1 MSSAPRTARG
11 RATRDRILDSALKVF
26 GEVGYHD
33 ASIVRI
39 TEGAGVAM
47 GTFYLYFEGKL
58 QVFNELVED
67 LNRRMRHR
75 MTQAIAAA
83 PNRLEAERAGFRA
96 FFEFTT
102 EVPQL
107 YRIIR
112 QAEFVSPEAMHLH
125 YGRIVEGYRAALAAA
140 SEAGEIAPL
149 DPEVTAWALMG
160 IGEIVGMRWILW
172 QEGDD
177 GAPPIPDDVFEHTL
191 DLITR
196 ALRPDAPPAPAGEK
210 E

>member
-11 RATRDRILDSALKVF
+11 RRTREKILASALKEF
-26 GEVGYHD
+26 GKVGYHD

-47 GTFYLYFEGKL
+47 GTFYLYFDGKL
-58 QVFNELVED
+58 AVFNELVED
-67 LNRRMRHR
+67 LNRRLRHR
-75 MTQAIAAA
+75 MTQAIAEA
-83 PNRLEAERAGFRA
+83 PNRLEAERAGFKA
-96 FFEFTT
+96 FFAFTT

-125 YGRIVEGYRAALAAA
+125 YGRIVEGYQRALAAA
-140 SEAGEIAPL
+140 SDAGEIAPL

-160 IGEIVGMRWILW
+160 IGEIIGMRWILW
-172 QEGDD
+172 QEGED
-177 GAPPIPDDVFEHTL
+177 GAPAIPDDVLDNTL
-191 DLITR
+191 DFITR
-196 ALRPDAPPAPAGEK
+196 ALRPDK

>member
-11 RATRDRILDSALKVF
+11 RRTREKILASALKEF
-26 GEVGYHD
+26 GKVGYHD
-33 ASIVRI
+33 AAIVRI

-47 GTFYLYFEGKL
+47 GTFYLYFDGKL
-58 QVFNELVED
+58 AVFNELVED
-67 LNRRMRHR
+67 LNRRLRHR
-75 MTQAIAAA
+75 MTQAIVDA
-83 PNRLEAERAGFRA
+83 PDRLAAERAGFRA
-96 FFEFTT
+96 FFAFTT

-125 YGRIVEGYRAALAAA
+125 YGRIVEGYQRALAAA
-140 SEAGEIAPL
+140 SDAGEIAPL

-160 IGEIVGMRWILW
+160 IGEIIGMRWILW
-172 QEGDD
+172 QEGED
-177 GAPPIPDDVFEHTL
+177 GAPTIPDDVLDNTL
-191 DLITR
+191 DFITR
-196 ALRPDAPPAPAGEK
+196 ALRPDK

>member
-11 RATRDRILDSALKVF
+11 RRTREKILASALKEF
-26 GEVGYHD
+26 GKVGYHD

-47 GTFYLYFEGKL
+47 GTFYLYFDGKL
-58 QVFNELVED
+58 AVFNELVED
-67 LNRRMRHR
+67 LNRRLRHR
-75 MTQAIAAA
+75 LTQAIMDA
-83 PNRLEAERAGFRA
+83 PDRLAAERAGFRA

-125 YGRIVEGYRAALAAA
+125 YGRIVEGYQRALAAA
-140 SEAGEIAPL
+140 SDAGEIAPL

-160 IGEIVGMRWILW
+160 IGEIIGMRWILW
-172 QEGDD
+172 QEGED
-177 GAPPIPDDVFEHTL
+177 GAPAIPDDVLDNTL
-191 DLITR
+191 DFITR
-196 ALRPDAPPAPAGEK
+196 ALRPDK

>member
-83 PNRLEAERAGFRA
+83 PTRLEAERAGFRA

-112 QAEFVSPEAMHLH
+112 QAEFVSPDAMHLH
-125 YGRIVEGYRAALAAA
+125 YGRIVEGYRYSLAAA
-140 SEAGEIAPL
+140 SDAGEIAPV

-160 IGEIVGMRWILW
+160 IGEIIGMRWILW
-172 QEGDD
+172 QEGSD

-191 DLITR
+191 DFITR
-196 ALRPDAPPAPAGEK
+196 ALRPDK

>member
-1 MSSAPRTARG
+1 MSAAPRTARG
-11 RATRDRILDSALKVF
+11 RATRERILESALKEF
-26 GEVGYHD
+26 GKVGYHD

-58 QVFNELVED
+58 AVFNELVED
-67 LNRRMRHR
+67 LNRRLRHR
-75 MTQAIAAA
+75 MTQAIVGA
-83 PNRLEAERAGFRA
+83 PDRLAAERAGFRA

-125 YGRIVEGYRAALAAA
+125 YGRIVEGY
-140 SEAGEIAPL
+140 
-149 DPEVTAWALMG
+149 
-160 IGEIVGMRWILW
+160 
-172 QEGDD
+172 Q
-177 GAPPIPDDVFEHTL
+177 
-191 DLITR
+191 R
-196 ALRPDAPPAPAGEK
+196 ALEITLTPEELKKLDEIWPGPGGEAPEAYAW
-210 E
+210 

>member
-11 RATRDRILDSALKVF
+11 RRTREKILASALKEF
-26 GEVGYHD
+26 GKVGYHD

-47 GTFYLYFEGKL
+47 GTFYLYFDGKL
-58 QVFNELVED
+58 AVFNELVED
-67 LNRRMRHR
+67 LNRRLRHR
-75 MTQAIAAA
+75 MTQAIVGA
-83 PNRLEAERAGFRA
+83 PDRLAAERAGFRA

-125 YGRIVEGYRAALAAA
+125 YGRIVEGYQRALAAA
-140 SEAGEIAPL
+140 SDAGEIAPL

-160 IGEIVGMRWILW
+160 IGEIIGMRWILW
-172 QEGDD
+172 QEGED
-177 GAPPIPDDVFEHTL
+177 GAPAIPDDVLDNTL
-191 DLITR
+191 DFITR
-196 ALRPDAPPAPAGEK
+196 ALRPDTE
-210 E
+210 

>member
-11 RATRDRILDSALKVF
+11 RRTREKILASALKEF
-26 GEVGYHD
+26 GKVGYHD

-47 GTFYLYFEGKL
+47 GTFYLYFDGKL
-58 QVFNELVED
+58 AVFNELVED
-67 LNRRMRHR
+67 LNRRLRHR
-75 MTQAIAAA
+75 LTQAIVGA
-83 PNRLEAERAGFRA
+83 PDRLAAERAGFRA

-125 YGRIVEGYRAALAAA
+125 YGRIVEGYQRALAAA
-140 SEAGEIAPL
+140 SDAGEIAPL

-160 IGEIVGMRWILW
+160 IGEIIGMRWILW
-172 QEGDD
+172 QEGED
-177 GAPPIPDDVFEHTL
+177 GAPAIPDDVLDNTL
-191 DLITR
+191 DFITR
-196 ALRPDAPPAPAGEK
+196 ALRPDK

>member
-11 RATRDRILDSALKVF
+11 RRTREKILASALKEF
-26 GEVGYHD
+26 GKVGYHD

-47 GTFYLYFEGKL
+47 GTFYLYFDGKL
-58 QVFNELVED
+58 AVFNELVED
-67 LNRRMRHR
+67 LNRRLRHR
-75 MTQAIAAA
+75 MTQAIVGA
-83 PNRLEAERAGFRA
+83 PDRLAAERAGFRA
-96 FFEFTT
+96 FFAFTT

-125 YGRIVEGYRAALAAA
+125 YGRIVEGYQRALAAA
-140 SEAGEIAPL
+140 SDAGEIAPL

-160 IGEIVGMRWILW
+160 IGEIIGMRWILW
-172 QEGDD
+172 QEGED
-177 GAPPIPDDVFEHTL
+177 GAPAIPDDVLDNTL
-191 DLITR
+191 DFITR
-196 ALRPDAPPAPAGEK
+196 ALRPDK

>member
-11 RATRDRILDSALKVF
+11 RRTREKILASALKEF
-26 GEVGYHD
+26 GKVGYHD

-47 GTFYLYFEGKL
+47 GTFYLYFDGKL
-58 QVFNELVED
+58 AVFNELVED
-67 LNRRMRHR
+67 LNRRLRHR
-75 MTQAIAAA
+75 MTQAIVGA
-83 PNRLEAERAGFRA
+83 PDRLAAERAGFRA
-96 FFEFTT
+96 FFAFTT

-125 YGRIVEGYRAALAAA
+125 YGRIVEGYQRALAAA
-140 SEAGEIAPL
+140 SDAGEIAPL

-160 IGEIVGMRWILW
+160 IGEIIGMRWILW
-172 QEGDD
+172 QEGED
-177 GAPPIPDDVFEHTL
+177 GAPAIPDDVLDNTL
-191 DLITR
+191 DFITR
-196 ALRPDAPPAPAGEK
+196 ALRPGK

>member
-11 RATRDRILDSALKVF
+11 RRTREKILASALKEF
-26 GEVGYHD
+26 GKVGYHD

-47 GTFYLYFEGKL
+47 GTFYLYFDGKL
-58 QVFNELVED
+58 AVFNELVED
-67 LNRRMRHR
+67 LNRRLRHR
-75 MTQAIAAA
+75 MTQAIVGA
-83 PNRLEAERAGFRA
+83 PDRLAAERAGFRA

-125 YGRIVEGYRAALAAA
+125 YGRIVEGYQRALAAA
-140 SEAGEIAPL
+140 SDAGEIAPL

-160 IGEIVGMRWILW
+160 IGEIIGMRWILW
-172 QEGDD
+172 QEGED
-177 GAPPIPDDVFEHTL
+177 GAPAIPDDVLDNTL
-191 DLITR
+191 DFITR
-196 ALRPDAPPAPAGEK
+196 ALRPGK

>member
-75 MTQAIAAA
+75 MTQAIAEA
-83 PNRLEAERAGFRA
+83 PNRLEAERAGFKA
-96 FFEFTT
+96 FFAFTT

-125 YGRIVEGYRAALAAA
+125 YGRIVEGYQRALAAA
-140 SEAGEIAPL
+140 SDAGEIAPL

-160 IGEIVGMRWILW
+160 IGEIIGMRWILW
-172 QEGDD
+172 QEGSD

-191 DLITR
+191 DFITR
-196 ALRPDAPPAPAGEK
+196 ALRPDK

>member
-75 MTQAIAAA
+75 MTQAITAA

-125 YGRIVEGYRAALAAA
+125 YGRIVDGYRKALAAA
-140 SEAGEIAPL
+140 SDAGEIAPV

-160 IGEIVGMRWILW
+160 IGEIIGMRWILW
-172 QEGDD
+172 QEGED
-177 GAPPIPDDVFEHTL
+177 GAPAIPDDVLDNTL
-191 DLITR
+191 DFITR
-196 ALRPDAPPAPAGEK
+196 ALRPDK

>member
-11 RATRDRILDSALKVF
+11 RRTREKILASALKEF
-26 GEVGYHD
+26 GKVGYHD

-47 GTFYLYFEGKL
+47 GTFYLYFDGKL
-58 QVFNELVED
+58 AVFNELVED
-67 LNRRMRHR
+67 LNRRLRHR
-75 MTQAIAAA
+75 MTQAIADA
-83 PNRLEAERAGFRA
+83 PDRLAAERAGFRA

-125 YGRIVEGYRAALAAA
+125 YGRIVEGYQRALAAA
-140 SEAGEIAPL
+140 SDAGEIAPL

-160 IGEIVGMRWILW
+160 IGEIIGMRWILW
-172 QEGDD
+172 QEGED
-177 GAPPIPDDVFEHTL
+177 GAPAIPDDVLDNTL
-191 DLITR
+191 DFITR
-196 ALRPDAPPAPAGEK
+196 ALRPDK

>member
-11 RATRDRILDSALKVF
+11 RRTREKILASALKEF
-26 GEVGYHD
+26 GKVGYHD

-47 GTFYLYFEGKL
+47 GTFYLYFDGKL
-58 QVFNELVED
+58 AVFNELVED
-67 LNRRMRHR
+67 LNRRLRHR
-75 MTQAIAAA
+75 MTQAIVGA
-83 PNRLEAERAGFRA
+83 PDRLAAERAGFLA

-125 YGRIVEGYRAALAAA
+125 YGRIVEGYQRALAAA
-140 SEAGEIAPL
+140 SDAGEIAPL

-160 IGEIVGMRWILW
+160 IGEIIGMRWILW
-172 QEGDD
+172 QEGED
-177 GAPPIPDDVFEHTL
+177 GAPAIPDDVLDNTL
-191 DLITR
+191 DFITR
-196 ALRPDAPPAPAGEK
+196 ALRPDK

>member
-1 MSSAPRTARG
+1 MSTTPRTARG
-11 RATRDRILDSALKVF
+11 RATRERILESALKEF
-26 GEVGYHD
+26 GKVGYHD

-39 TEGAGVAM
+39 TDGAGVAM
-47 GTFYLYFEGKL
+47 GTFYLYFDGKL
-58 QVFNELVED
+58 AVFNELVED

-75 MTQAIAAA
+75 MSEAIADA
-83 PNRLEAERAGFRA
+83 PDRLAAERAGFRA

-125 YGRIVEGYRAALAAA
+125 YRRIVEGYTQALAAA
-140 SEAGEIAPL
+140 SRAGEIAPL

-160 IGEIVGMRWILW
+160 IGEIIGMRWILW
-172 QEGDD
+172 QEGAE
-177 GAPPIPDDVFEHTL
+177 GAPAIPDDVFEHTL
-191 DLITR
+191 DFITR
-196 ALRPDAPPAPAGEK
+196 ALRPDK

>member
-11 RATRDRILDSALKVF
+11 RRTREKILASALKEF
-26 GEVGYHD
+26 GKVGYHD

-47 GTFYLYFEGKL
+47 GTFYLYFDGKL
-58 QVFNELVED
+58 AVFNELVED
-67 LNRRMRHR
+67 LNRRLRHR
-75 MTQAIAAA
+75 MTQAIVDA
-83 PNRLEAERAGFRA
+83 PDRLAAERAGFRA
-96 FFEFTT
+96 FFDFTT

-125 YGRIVEGYRAALAAA
+125 YGRIVEGYQRALAAA
-140 SEAGEIAPL
+140 SDAGEIAPL

-160 IGEIVGMRWILW
+160 IGEIIGMRWILW
-172 QEGDD
+172 QEGED
-177 GAPPIPDDVFEHTL
+177 GAPAIPDDVLDNTL
-191 DLITR
+191 DFITR
-196 ALRPDAPPAPAGEK
+196 ALRPDK

>member
-47 GTFYLYFEGKL
+47 GTFYLYFDGKL
-58 QVFNELVED
+58 AVFNELVED
-67 LNRRMRHR
+67 LNRRLRHR
-75 MTQAIAAA
+75 MTQAIVDA
-83 PNRLEAERAGFRA
+83 PDRLAAERAGFRA
-96 FFEFTT
+96 FFDFTT

-125 YGRIVEGYRAALAAA
+125 YGRIVEGYQRALAAA
-140 SEAGEIAPL
+140 SDAGEIAPL

-160 IGEIVGMRWILW
+160 IGEIIGMRWILW
-172 QEGDD
+172 QEGED
-177 GAPPIPDDVFEHTL
+177 GAPAIPDDVLDNTL
-191 DLITR
+191 DFITR
-196 ALRPDAPPAPAGEK
+196 ALRPDK

>member
-1 MSSAPRTARG
+1 
-11 RATRDRILDSALKVF
+11 
-26 GEVGYHD
+26 
-33 ASIVRI
+33 
-39 TEGAGVAM
+39 
-47 GTFYLYFEGKL
+47 
-58 QVFNELVED
+58 
-67 LNRRMRHR
+67 MRHR
-75 MTQAIAAA
+75 MTQAIAEA
-83 PNRLEAERAGFRA
+83 PNRLEAERAGFKA
-96 FFEFTT
+96 FFAFTT

>member
-11 RATRDRILDSALKVF
+11 RRTREKILASALKEF
-26 GEVGYHD
+26 GKVGYHD

-47 GTFYLYFEGKL
+47 GTFYLYFDGKL
-58 QVFNELVED
+58 AVFNELVED
-67 LNRRMRHR
+67 LNRRLRHR
-75 MTQAIAAA
+75 MTQAIVDA
-83 PNRLEAERAGFRA
+83 PDRLAAERAGFRA

-112 QAEFVSPEAMHLH
+112 QAEFVSPEARHLH
-125 YGRIVEGYRAALAAA
+125 YGRIVEGYQRALAAA
-140 SEAGEIAPL
+140 SDAGEIAPL

-160 IGEIVGMRWILW
+160 IGEIIGMRWILW
-172 QEGDD
+172 QEGED
-177 GAPPIPDDVFEHTL
+177 GAPAIPDDVLDNTL
-191 DLITR
+191 DFITR
-196 ALRPDAPPAPAGEK
+196 ALRPDK

>member
-11 RATRDRILDSALKVF
+11 RRTREKILASALKEF
-26 GEVGYHD
+26 GKVGYHD

-47 GTFYLYFEGKL
+47 GTFYLYFDGKL
-58 QVFNELVED
+58 AVFNELVED
-67 LNRRMRHR
+67 LNRRLRHR
-75 MTQAIAAA
+75 MTQAIVGA
-83 PNRLEAERAGFRA
+83 PDRLAAERAGYRA

-125 YGRIVEGYRAALAAA
+125 YGRIVEGYQRALAAA
-140 SEAGEIAPL
+140 SDAGEIAPL

-160 IGEIVGMRWILW
+160 IGEIIGMRWILW
-172 QEGDD
+172 QEGED
-177 GAPPIPDDVFEHTL
+177 GAPAIPDDVLDNTL
-191 DLITR
+191 DFITR
-196 ALRPDAPPAPAGEK
+196 ALRPDK

>member
-1 MSSAPRTARG
+1 MTSAPRTARG
-11 RATRDRILDSALKVF
+11 RRTREKILASALKEF
-26 GEVGYHD
+26 GKVGYHD

-47 GTFYLYFEGKL
+47 GTFYLYFDGKL
-58 QVFNELVED
+58 AVFNELVED
-67 LNRRMRHR
+67 LNRRLRHR
-75 MTQAIAAA
+75 MTQAIVDA
-83 PNRLEAERAGFRA
+83 PDRLAAERAGFRA

-125 YGRIVEGYRAALAAA
+125 YGRIVEGYQRALAAA
-140 SEAGEIAPL
+140 SDAGEIAPL

-160 IGEIVGMRWILW
+160 IGEIIGMRWILW
-172 QEGDD
+172 QEGED
-177 GAPPIPDDVFEHTL
+177 GAPAIPDDVLDNTL
-191 DLITR
+191 DFITR
-196 ALRPDAPPAPAGEK
+196 ALRPDK

>member
-11 RATRDRILDSALKVF
+11 RRTREKILASALKEF
-26 GEVGYHD
+26 GKVGYHD

-47 GTFYLYFEGKL
+47 GTFYLYFDGKL
-58 QVFNELVED
+58 AVFNELVED
-67 LNRRMRHR
+67 LNRRLRHR
-75 MTQAIAAA
+75 MTQAIVDA
-83 PNRLEAERAGFRA
+83 PDRLAAERAGFRA
-96 FFEFTT
+96 FFAFTT

-125 YGRIVEGYRAALAAA
+125 YGRIVEGYQRALAAA
-140 SEAGEIAPL
+140 SDAGEIAPL

-160 IGEIVGMRWILW
+160 IGEIIGMRWILW
-172 QEGDD
+172 QEGED
-177 GAPPIPDDVFEHTL
+177 GAPAIPDDVLDNTL
-191 DLITR
+191 DFITR
-196 ALRPDAPPAPAGEK
+196 ALRPDK

>member
-11 RATRDRILDSALKVF
+11 RRTREKILASALKEF
-26 GEVGYHD
+26 GKVGYHD

-47 GTFYLYFEGKL
+47 GTFYLYFDGKL
-58 QVFNELVED
+58 AVFNELVED
-67 LNRRMRHR
+67 LNRRLRHR
-75 MTQAIAAA
+75 MTQAIVDA
-83 PNRLEAERAGFRA
+83 PDRLAAERAGFRA

-125 YGRIVEGYRAALAAA
+125 YGRIVEGYQRALAAA
-140 SEAGEIAPL
+140 SDAGEIAPL

-160 IGEIVGMRWILW
+160 IGEIIGMRWILW
-172 QEGDD
+172 QEGED
-177 GAPPIPDDVFEHTL
+177 GAPAIPDDVLDNTL
-191 DLITR
+191 DFITR
-196 ALRPDAPPAPAGEK
+196 ALRPGK

>member
-11 RATRDRILDSALKVF
+11 RRTREKILASALKEF
-26 GEVGYHD
+26 GKVGYHD

-47 GTFYLYFEGKL
+47 GTFYLYFDGKL
-58 QVFNELVED
+58 AVFNELVED
-67 LNRRMRHR
+67 LNRRLRHR
-75 MTQAIAAA
+75 LTQAIVGA
-83 PNRLEAERAGFRA
+83 PDRLAAERAGFRA

-125 YGRIVEGYRAALAAA
+125 YGRIVEGYQRALAAA
-140 SEAGEIAPL
+140 SDAGEIAPL

-160 IGEIVGMRWILW
+160 IGEIIGMRWILW
-172 QEGDD
+172 QEGED
-177 GAPPIPDDVFEHTL
+177 GAPAIPDDVL
-191 DLITR
+191 DNALDFITR
-196 ALRPDAPPAPAGEK
+196 ALRPDK

>member
-11 RATRDRILDSALKVF
+11 RRTREKILASALKEF
-26 GEVGYHD
+26 GKVGYHD

-47 GTFYLYFEGKL
+47 GTFYLYFDGKL
-58 QVFNELVED
+58 AVFNELVED
-67 LNRRMRHR
+67 LNRRLRHR
-75 MTQAIAAA
+75 MTQAIMDA
-83 PNRLEAERAGFRA
+83 PDRLAAERAGFRA
-96 FFEFTT
+96 FFAFTT

-125 YGRIVEGYRAALAAA
+125 YGRIVEGYQRALAAA
-140 SEAGEIAPL
+140 SDAGEIAPL

-160 IGEIVGMRWILW
+160 IGEIIGMRWILW
-172 QEGDD
+172 QEGED
-177 GAPPIPDDVFEHTL
+177 GAPAIPDDVLDNTL
-191 DLITR
+191 DFITR
-196 ALRPDAPPAPAGEK
+196 ALRPDK

>member
-11 RATRDRILDSALKVF
+11 RRTREKILASALKEF
-26 GEVGYHD
+26 GKVGYHD

-47 GTFYLYFEGKL
+47 GTFYLYFDGKL
-58 QVFNELVED
+58 AVFNELVED
-67 LNRRMRHR
+67 LNRRLRHR
-75 MTQAIAAA
+75 MTQAIVDA
-83 PNRLEAERAGFRA
+83 PDRLAAERAGFRA

-125 YGRIVEGYRAALAAA
+125 YGRIVEGYQRALAAA
-140 SEAGEIAPL
+140 SDAGEIAPL

-160 IGEIVGMRWILW
+160 IGEIIGMRWILW
-172 QEGDD
+172 QEGED
-177 GAPPIPDDVFEHTL
+177 GAPAIPDDVLDNTL
-191 DLITR
+191 DFITR
-196 ALRPDAPPAPAGEK
+196 ALRPDK

>member
-75 MTQAIAAA
+75 MAQAIAAA

-125 YGRIVEGYRAALAAA
+125 YGRIVEGYQRALAAA
-140 SEAGEIAPL
+140 SDAGEIAPL

-160 IGEIVGMRWILW
+160 IGEIIGMRWILW
-172 QEGDD
+172 QEGED
-177 GAPPIPDDVFEHTL
+177 GAPAIPDDVLDNTL
-191 DLITR
+191 DFITR
-196 ALRPDAPPAPAGEK
+196 ALRPDK

>member
-11 RATRDRILDSALKVF
+11 RRTREKILASALKEF
-26 GEVGYHD
+26 GKVGYHD

-47 GTFYLYFEGKL
+47 GTFYLYFDGKL
-58 QVFNELVED
+58 AVFNELVED
-67 LNRRMRHR
+67 LTRRLRHR
-75 MTQAIAAA
+75 MTQAIVGA
-83 PNRLEAERAGFRA
+83 PDRLAAERAGFRA

-125 YGRIVEGYRAALAAA
+125 YGRIVEGYQRALAAA
-140 SEAGEIAPL
+140 SDAGEIAPL

-160 IGEIVGMRWILW
+160 IGEIIGMRWILW
-172 QEGDD
+172 QEGED
-177 GAPPIPDDVFEHTL
+177 GAPAIPDDVLDNTL
-191 DLITR
+191 DFITR
-196 ALRPDAPPAPAGEK
+196 ALRPDK

>member
-1 MSSAPRTARG
+1 MSSAPRTERG
-11 RATRDRILDSALKVF
+11 RRTRERILESALKEF
-26 GEVGYHD
+26 GKVGYHD

-58 QVFNELVED
+58 EVFNELVED

-75 MTQAIAAA
+75 MTAAIAAA
-83 PNRLEAERAGFRA
+83 PDRLAAERAGFRA

-102 EVPQL
+102 EYPQQ

-112 QAEFVSPEAMHLH
+112 QAEFVSPDAMHLH
-125 YGRIVEGYRAALAAA
+125 YGRIVEGYAEALGAA
-140 SEAGEIAPL
+140 SGSGEIAPV
-149 DPEVTAWALMG
+149 DPEVAAWALMG

-172 QEGDD
+172 QEGDG
-177 GAPPIPDDVFEHTL
+177 GAPPIPDDVFEHTM
-191 DLITR
+191 DFITR
-196 ALRPDAPPAPAGEK
+196 ALRPDTGATP
-210 E
+210 

>member
-1 MSSAPRTARG
+1 MSPAPRPARG
-11 RATRDRILDSALKVF
+11 RRTREKILASALKEF
-26 GEVGYHD
+26 GKVGYHD

-47 GTFYLYFEGKL
+47 GTFYLYFDGKL
-58 QVFNELVED
+58 AVFNELVED
-67 LNRRMRHR
+67 LNRRLRHR
-75 MTQAIAAA
+75 MTQAIVDA
-83 PNRLEAERAGFRA
+83 PDRLAAERAGFRA

-125 YGRIVEGYRAALAAA
+125 YGRIVEGYQRALAAA
-140 SEAGEIAPL
+140 SDAGEIAPL

-160 IGEIVGMRWILW
+160 IGEIIGMRWILW
-172 QEGDD
+172 QEGED
-177 GAPPIPDDVFEHTL
+177 GAPAIPDDVLDNTL
-191 DLITR
+191 DFITR
-196 ALRPDAPPAPAGEK
+196 ALRPDK

>member
-11 RATRDRILDSALKVF
+11 RRTREKILASALKEF
-26 GEVGYHD
+26 GKVGYHD

-47 GTFYLYFEGKL
+47 GTFYLYFDGKL
-58 QVFNELVED
+58 AVFNELVED
-67 LNRRMRHR
+67 LNRRLRHR
-75 MTQAIAAA
+75 MTQAIVGA
-83 PNRLEAERAGFRA
+83 PDRLAAERAGFRA
-96 FFEFTT
+96 FFELTT

-125 YGRIVEGYRAALAAA
+125 YGRIVEGYQRALAAA
-140 SEAGEIAPL
+140 SDAGEIAPL

-160 IGEIVGMRWILW
+160 IGEIIGMRWILW
-172 QEGDD
+172 QEGED
-177 GAPPIPDDVFEHTL
+177 GAPAIPDDVLDNTL
-191 DLITR
+191 DFITR
-196 ALRPDAPPAPAGEK
+196 ALRPDK

>member
-1 MSSAPRTARG
+1 MSTAPRTARG
-11 RATRDRILDSALKVF
+11 QRTRDRILGSALKVF

-47 GTFYLYFEGKL
+47 GTFYLYFDGKL
-58 QVFNELVED
+58 AVFNELVED

-75 MTQAIAAA
+75 MTQAIAGA
-83 PNRLEAERAGFRA
+83 PDRLAAERAGFRA

-112 QAEFVSPEAMHLH
+112 QAEFVSPDAMHLH
-125 YGRIVEGYRAALAAA
+125 YGRIVEGYRKALAAA
-140 SEAGEIAPL
+140 SDAGEIAPV

-160 IGEIVGMRWILW
+160 IGEIIGMRWILW
-172 QEGDD
+172 QEGPD
-177 GAPPIPDDVFEHTL
+177 GAPPIPEDVLEHTL

-196 ALRPDAPPAPAGEK
+196 ALRPDAAPAPAPQK

>member
-1 MSSAPRTARG
+1 MSSAPRTERG
-11 RATRDRILDSALKVF
+11 RRTRDRILESALKEF
-26 GEVGYHD
+26 GKVGYHD

-47 GTFYLYFEGKL
+47 GTFYLYFDGKL
-58 QVFNELVED
+58 AVFNELVED

-75 MTQAIAAA
+75 MTEAIGSA
-83 PNRLEAERAGFRA
+83 PDRLAAERAGFRA

-112 QAEFVSPEAMHLH
+112 QAEFVSPDAMHLH
-125 YGRIVEGYRAALAAA
+125 YARIVEGYTRALAAA
-140 SEAGEIAPL
+140 HGAGEIEVA
-149 DPEVTAWALMG
+149 DPEVAAWALMG
-160 IGEIVGMRWILW
+160 IGEIIGMRWILW
-172 QEGDD
+172 QESDA
-177 GAPPIPDDVFEHTL
+177 GAPALPEPVFEATM
-191 DLITR
+191 DFITR
-196 ALRPDAPPAPAGEK
+196 ALRPDK

>member
-11 RATRDRILDSALKVF
+11 RRTREKILASALKEF
-26 GEVGYHD
+26 GKVGYHD

-47 GTFYLYFEGKL
+47 GTFYLYFDGKL
-58 QVFNELVED
+58 AVFNELVED
-67 LNRRMRHR
+67 LNRRLRHR
-75 MTQAIAAA
+75 MTQAIVDA
-83 PNRLEAERAGFRA
+83 PDRLAAERAGFRA

-125 YGRIVEGYRAALAAA
+125 YGRIVEGYQRALAAA
-140 SEAGEIAPL
+140 SDAGEIAPL

-160 IGEIVGMRWILW
+160 IGEIIGMRWILW
-172 QEGDD
+172 QEKGED
-177 GAPPIPDDVFEHTL
+177 GAPPIPEDVFEHTL
-191 DLITR
+191 EFITR
-196 ALRPDAPPAPAGEK
+196 ALRPDK

>member
-11 RATRDRILDSALKVF
+11 RRTREKILASALKEF
-26 GEVGYHD
+26 GKVGYHD

-47 GTFYLYFEGKL
+47 GTFYLYFDGKL
-58 QVFNELVED
+58 AVFNELVED
-67 LNRRMRHR
+67 LNRRLRHR
-75 MTQAIAAA
+75 MTQAIVGA
-83 PNRLEAERAGFRA
+83 PDRLAAERAGFRA

-125 YGRIVEGYRAALAAA
+125 YGRIVEGYQRALAAA
-140 SEAGEIAPL
+140 SDAGEIAPL

-160 IGEIVGMRWILW
+160 IGEIIGMRWILW
-172 QEGDD
+172 QEGED
-177 GAPPIPDDVFEHTL
+177 GAPAIPDDVLDNTL
-191 DLITR
+191 DFITR
-196 ALRPDAPPAPAGEK
+196 ALRPDK

>member
-11 RATRDRILDSALKVF
+11 RRTREKILASALKEF
-26 GEVGYHD
+26 GKVGYHD

-47 GTFYLYFEGKL
+47 GTFYLYFDGKL
-58 QVFNELVED
+58 AVFNELVED
-67 LNRRMRHR
+67 LNRRLRHR
-75 MTQAIAAA
+75 LTQAIVDA
-83 PNRLEAERAGFRA
+83 PDRLAAERAGFRA
-96 FFEFTT
+96 FFAFTT

-125 YGRIVEGYRAALAAA
+125 YGRIVEGYQRALAAA
-140 SEAGEIAPL
+140 SDAGEIAPL

-160 IGEIVGMRWILW
+160 IGEIIGMRWILW
-172 QEGDD
+172 QEGED
-177 GAPPIPDDVFEHTL
+177 GAPAIPDDVLDNTL
-191 DLITR
+191 DFITR
-196 ALRPDAPPAPAGEK
+196 ALRPDK

>member
-11 RATRDRILDSALKVF
+11 RRTREKILASALKEF
-26 GEVGYHD
+26 GKVGYHD

-47 GTFYLYFEGKL
+47 GTFYLYFDGKL
-58 QVFNELVED
+58 AVFNELVED
-67 LNRRMRHR
+67 LNRRLRHR
-75 MTQAIAAA
+75 MTQAIVGA
-83 PNRLEAERAGFRA
+83 PDRLAAERAGFRA

-125 YGRIVEGYRAALAAA
+125 YGRIVEGYQRALAAA
-140 SEAGEIAPL
+140 SDAGESAPL
-149 DPEVTAWALMG
+149 DPEVTAWELMG
-160 IGEIVGMRWILW
+160 IGESIGMRWILW
-172 QEGDD
+172 QEGED
-177 GAPPIPDDVFEHTL
+177 GAPAIPDDVLDNTL
-191 DLITR
+191 DFITR
-196 ALRPDAPPAPAGEK
+196 ALRPDK

>member
-11 RATRDRILDSALKVF
+11 RRTREKILASALKEF
-26 GEVGYHD
+26 GKVGYHD

-47 GTFYLYFEGKL
+47 GTFYLYFDGKL
-58 QVFNELVED
+58 AVFNELVED
-67 LNRRMRHR
+67 LNRRLRHR
-75 MTQAIAAA
+75 MTQAIVGA
-83 PNRLEAERAGFRA
+83 PDRLAAERAGFRA

-125 YGRIVEGYRAALAAA
+125 YGRIVEGYQRALAAA
-140 SEAGEIAPL
+140 SDAGEIAPL

-160 IGEIVGMRWILW
+160 VGEMIGMRWILW
-172 QEGDD
+172 QEGED
-177 GAPPIPDDVFEHTL
+177 GAPAIPDDVLDNTL
-191 DLITR
+191 DFITR
-196 ALRPDAPPAPAGEK
+196 ALRPDK

>member
-11 RATRDRILDSALKVF
+11 RRTRVKILASALKEF
-26 GEVGYHD
+26 GKVGYHD

-47 GTFYLYFEGKL
+47 GTFYLYFDGKL
-58 QVFNELVED
+58 AVFNELVED
-67 LNRRMRHR
+67 LNRRLRHR
-75 MTQAIAAA
+75 MTQAIVGA
-83 PNRLEAERAGFRA
+83 PDRLAAERAGFRA

-125 YGRIVEGYRAALAAA
+125 YGRIVEGYQRALAAA
-140 SEAGEIAPL
+140 SDAGEIAPL

-160 IGEIVGMRWILW
+160 IGEIIGMRWILW
-172 QEGDD
+172 QEGED
-177 GAPPIPDDVFEHTL
+177 GAPAIPDDVLDNTL
-191 DLITR
+191 DFITR
-196 ALRPDAPPAPAGEK
+196 ALRPDK